1 MLSFLREVSQN
12 QVLMWVCDDK
22 IKIEAKGENPPYQL
36 INKIKQ
42 QKSEILSFLSEKNI
56 FSKEMFKNLVLDESG
71 SNAVDQSLNTGKGQ
85 KVEAIYPATS
95 LQQGFVY
102 HHLSQPH
109 DDAYRVQLLLD
120 YHQAIDIDMYIKA
133 WSLTSLRFPVLRTAF
148 DWEGDIW
155 QIITSG
161 ASIDAANFTLKD
173 LSGLPAGQ
181 RDDAIAE
188 IQRQD
193 RAIGFDLSQPGL
205 IRFTLI
211 KQHEQLVTVLKT
223 MHHSISDGWSGPILW
238 QTVHDYYERLRQ
250 GQIPHVVAE
259 TAYLATQ
266 QYHLTHKAE
275 ADAFWAQ
282 EKACYQGGNDI

>member
-1 MLSFLREVSQN
+1 MLSFLKELN
-12 QVLMWVCDDK
+12 QHQISIWTAEEK
-22 IKIEAKGENPPYQL
+22 IKIAFEGDTPDAHLME
-36 INKIKQ
+36 KIKQ
-42 QKSEILSFLSEKNI
+42 QKNEILSFLEEHNVFSEDEFNCLVCNETGVDSFNKNSPVSEERKI
-56 FSKEMFKNLVLDESG
+56 
-71 SNAVDQSLNTGKGQ
+71 
-85 KVEAIYPATS
+85 EAIYPATS

-120 YHQAIDIDMYIKA
+120 YHQAIDIELYIKA

-148 DWEGDIW
+148 DWEGDIL
-155 QIITSG
+155 QIVTSG
-161 ASIDAANFTLKD
+161 ASIDATNFTLKD

-238 QTVHDYYERLRQ
+238 QTVHGYYERLKQ
-250 GQIPHVVAE
+250 GQTPHVVAE